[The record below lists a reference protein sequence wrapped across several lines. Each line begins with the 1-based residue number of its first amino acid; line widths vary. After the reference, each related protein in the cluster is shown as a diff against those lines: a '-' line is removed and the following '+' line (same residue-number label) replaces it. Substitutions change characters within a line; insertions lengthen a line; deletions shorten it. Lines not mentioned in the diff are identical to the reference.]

1 MESNYQ
7 LATKNGSAVLGMN
20 SRVSSG
26 KNTHVI
32 VIDNHRV
39 ICNDRHCPDFGKLIE
54 VYDLKINGHLLHIEK
69 VETKYNVLLDKRFS
83 AFAITE
89 YQKNMLLGRL
99 RCLR

>member
-26 KNTHVI
+26 GNTHVI
-32 VIDNHRV
+32 VVSNHKV
-39 ICNDRHCPDFGKLIE
+39 ICNDPSCPDFGKLIE
-54 VYDLKINGHLLHIEK
+54 VYDLKINGYSLHIEK
-69 VETKYNVLLDKRFS
+69 VDTKYNVLLNEKFS

-89 YQKNMLLGRL
+89 HQKNMLLGRL